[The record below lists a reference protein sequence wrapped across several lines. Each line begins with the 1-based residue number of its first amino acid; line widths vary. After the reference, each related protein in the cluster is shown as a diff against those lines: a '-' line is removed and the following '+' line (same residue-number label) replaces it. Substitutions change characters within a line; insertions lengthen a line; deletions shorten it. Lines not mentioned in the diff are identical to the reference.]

1 TVARS
6 ERTRTGPVSA
16 PRATMNP
23 MPSFDRTHTHTR
35 GSQLSLSDLGT
46 PLHSVDFVV
55 VDLETTG
62 AHATEN
68 AITEIGAVR
77 VRGGETLGAFQ
88 SLVRPV
94 GSVITPFVA
103 RLTGITNGMVAGAPR
118 LEAVLPSLLGFMRG
132 AVLVA
137 HNGPF
142 DIG

>member
-1 TVARS
+1 LPSPTVARY
-6 ERTRTGPVSA
+6 ERPRTGPVSA

-35 GSQLSLSDLGT
+35 GSHLSLSDLGP

-77 VRGGETLGAFQ
+77 VRGDETLGEFQ

-103 RLTGITNGMVAGAPR
+103 RLTGITNGMVADAPR
-118 LEAVLPSLLGFMRG
+118 LEAVLPSFLEFIDRKM
-132 AVLVA
+132 VV
-137 HNGPF
+137 
-142 DIG
+142 